1 MDGQHEH
8 VPRPVE
14 ALASKKAQLKVV
26 GVSIGAA
33 WTEAGELFTFGQGHC
48 GKLGHRGEENQFVPR
63 LVGTVSFRRLF
74 KFFDYPPSCGQL

>member
-1 MDGQHEH
+1 

-63 LVGTVSFRRLF
+63 LVGTAGLF
-74 KFFDYPPSCGQL
+74 LFDDFLNFY